1 MSTKTT
7 VKGNQKP
14 QNGTVKRI
22 TTANTAKVIKKVEEK
37 APAKETPAV
46 KAQEVIAPVATPV
59 IEIKALTLE
68 DRLSSFEKLKGLT
81 AQRERLVGTLDEL
94 NKFKYQN
101 ADSSVFHLKD
111 ENGQEFKTTN
121 NNLIKLVTD
130 VLQEQLTTRK
140 NEIEKDILEFPM

>member
-1 MSTKTT
+1 METKAT
-7 VKGNQKP
+7 
-14 QNGTVKRI
+14 QNGTVKRM
-22 TTANTAKVIKKVEEK
+22 TTAKKQEIAKKKAATPPASKAEETSKEKVEEVTTK
-37 APAKETPAV
+37 IIPV
-46 KAQEVIAPVATPV
+46 KTT
-59 IEIKALTLE
+59 TLE

-81 AQRERLVGTLDEL
+81 SQRERLVGTLDEL

-140 NEIEKDILEFPM
+140 DEIEKDILEFPM

>member
-1 MSTKTT
+1 MKTA
-7 VKGNQKP
+7 VKKDQKP
-14 QNGTVKRI
+14 ENGTVKRI
-22 TTANTAKVIKKVEEK
+22 TTASSAKVTKKVE
-37 APAKETPAV
+37 AKTPV
-46 KAQEVIAPVATPV
+46 KVIPEVKKEQTITPV
-59 IEIKALTLE
+59 IENKAPTLE

-81 AQRERLVGTLDEL
+81 SQRERLVSTLNEL

-130 VLQEQLTTRK
+130 VLQNQLTTKK
-140 NEIEKDILEFPM
+140 NEIEKEILEFPM